1 MIIVYFSLNQPQQ
14 TFKVGLSPSKNFV
27 LIEKPL
33 RIMKNAHMQTGVRDC
48 FLFCVD
54 FELSAKIK
62 KDLVFTH
69 SCFTFLLITQ
79 DLNKKKKI
87 PSTIFCR
94 HFKVENVCR
103 ISAKNFVVAGARQG
117 FQFFR

>member
-33 RIMKNAHMQTGVRDC
+33 RMMKNAHMQTGVRDC
-48 FLFCVD
+48 FLFCLD

-62 KDLVFTH
+62 KDLVFTQ
-69 SCFTFLLITQ
+69 SYFTFLLINQ
-79 DLNKKKKI
+79 EINKKKKSQA
-87 PSTIFCR
+87 PY
-94 HFKVENVCR
+94 
-103 ISAKNFVVAGARQG
+103 FVDILK
-117 FQFFR
+117 